1 MIENDKLHDEAEEIR
16 KETAEGSPEV
26 AEHDHVAEL
35 ERQLEEAKSKAL
47 YAAAETQNVRR
58 RLEQE
63 LQQAT
68 SYASAGFARDMLA
81 IKDHLDR
88 ALAAV
93 SEELRADTTA
103 ANFLAGIEAT
113 SRELDAVF
121 QRNGVTRITSIGE
134 PLDPHRHQAMIEMPS
149 DKEPGT
155 IVEEMQ
161 AGYTLKDRLL
171 RPALV
176 AVAKKPDRFSA
187 TGLKM
192 AWRGSPTFWRM
203 PRSRGGSSVALL

>member
-1 MIENDKLHDEAEEIR
+1 MTEATKDEDQLHEEADALR
-16 KETAEGSPEV
+16 NETANASPEV
-26 AEHDHVAEL
+26 AEHDHVADL

-68 SYASAGFARDMLA
+68 SYAAAGFARDMLA
-81 IKDHLDR
+81 IKDHLER

-93 SEELRADTTA
+93 GDDLRADKTA
-103 ANFLAGIEAT
+103 AQFLAGIEAS

-121 QRNGVTRITSIGE
+121 LRHGITRIKTIGE

-149 DKEPGT
+149 TDAEPGT
-155 IVEEMQ
+155 IIEEMQ
-161 AGYTLKDRLL
+161 PGYMMKDRLL

-176 AVAKKPDRFSA
+176 GVAKKPD
-187 TGLKM
+187 
-192 AWRGSPTFWRM
+192 
-203 PRSRGGSSVALL
+203 

>member
-1 MIENDKLHDEAEEIR
+1 MTEDEKLHEEAEEIR
-16 KETAEGSPEV
+16 KETAEDSPEL

-58 RLEQE
+58 RLEAE
-63 LQQAT
+63 KEQAS
-68 SYASAGFARDMLA
+68 SYAAAQFARDMLA

-93 SEELRADTTA
+93 NEELRGDKVASQ
-103 ANFLAGIEAT
+103 FLAGIESTA
-113 SRELDAVF
+113 RELDSVF
-121 QRNGVTRITSIGE
+121 ARHGISRIKTKGE
-134 PLDPHRHQAMIEMPS
+134 KLDPHRHQAMVEIPS
-149 DKEPGT
+149 DAEPGS

-161 AGYTLKDRLL
+161 AGYMMKDRLL

-176 AVAKKPDRFSA
+176 GVAKKPD
-187 TGLKM
+187 
-192 AWRGSPTFWRM
+192 
-203 PRSRGGSSVALL
+203 

>member
-1 MIENDKLHDEAEEIR
+1 MTDDGKLHDEAEAIR
-16 KETAEGSPEV
+16 EETAEGAPEL
-26 AEHDHVAEL
+26 AEHDRAAEL
-35 ERQLEEAKSKAL
+35 EKQLEEARSKAL

-68 SYASAGFARDMLA
+68 SYAAAGFARDMLA

-93 SEELRADTTA
+93 SEELRADKTA
-103 ANFLAGIEAT
+103 SQFLAGIEAT

-121 QRNGVTRITSIGE
+121 QRNNVTRIAAVGE
-134 PLDPHRHQAMIEMPS
+134 PLDPHKHQAMIEMPS
-149 DKEPGT
+149 DQEPGT

-161 AGYTLKDRLL
+161 AGYVMKDRLL

-176 AVAKKPDRFSA
+176 AVAKKPD
-187 TGLKM
+187 
-192 AWRGSPTFWRM
+192 
-203 PRSRGGSSVALL
+203 

>member
-1 MIENDKLHDEAEEIR
+1 MIENEKLHDEAEELR
-16 KETAEGSPEV
+16 KETAEAAPEL
-26 AEHDHVAEL
+26 AEHDRAAEL
-35 ERQLEEAKSKAL
+35 EKQLEEARSTAL

-68 SYASAGFARDMLA
+68 SYAAAGFARDMLA

-93 SEELRADTTA
+93 SDELRADKTA
-103 ANFLAGIEAT
+103 SQFLAGIEAT

-121 QRNGVTRITSIGE
+121 QRNNVTRIAAVGE
-134 PLDPHRHQAMIEMPS
+134 PLDPHKHQAMIEMPS

-155 IVEEMQ
+155 IIEEMQ
-161 AGYTLKDRLL
+161 AGYMMKDRLL

-176 AVAKKPDRFSA
+176 AVAKKPD
-187 TGLKM
+187 
-192 AWRGSPTFWRM
+192 
-203 PRSRGGSSVALL
+203 